1 MTNDMPKILVIAPS
15 WIGDCVMAQPLLMLL
30 RQHNPQAV
38 IDVFAPNWSLAVMK
52 RMPEINRTIENP
64 FLHGDIKLFARYRV
78 GRSLRAEN
86 YTQAIVLPG
95 SLKSALVPYF
105 AKIPKRT
112 GFVGENRYG
121 LLNDIRP
128 LDELLL
134 PKMVDRFASLA
145 FEHSNRIPQ
154 GVPMPH
160 LVADANNQHACL
172 QKFNLHHDKPIVAMC
187 SGAEYGIAKRWPEH
201 HFAAAAQQCQQKGY
215 QVWFFGSKKDAAG
228 ADNIIHISG
237 GVGVNLCGKTSLDEA
252 VDLLAL
258 SQAVICNDSGLMHIA
273 AALDLPLVAIYGS
286 SSPDHTPPL
295 SDKAHILSLNMSC
308 SPCFERTCP
317 FGHTDCLEKLPVD
330 MVMNALDELIA
341 KYASKTV

>member
-1 MTNDMPKILVIAPS
+1 MSNDSPKILIIAPS

-30 RQHNPQAV
+30 KRQHPDAV
-38 IDVFAPNWSLAVMK
+38 IDVFAPKWSLAVMK
-52 RMPEINRTIENP
+52 RMAQINDTIENP
-64 FLHGDIKLFARYRV
+64 FGHGDIKLFARYRV
-78 GRSLRAEN
+78 GRSLRAKN

-145 FEHSNRIPQ
+145 FLSSDRIPQ
-154 GVPMPH
+154 NVPNPH
-160 LVADANNQHACL
+160 LTADEVSQQGCL
-172 QKFNLHHDKPIVAMC
+172 KKFNLSTDKPVIAMC
-187 SGAEYGIAKRWPEH
+187 PGAEYGDAKRWRVR
-201 HFAAAAQQCQQKGY
+201 HFAETTKQCVAKGY
-215 QVWFFGSKKDAAG
+215 QVWFFGSNKDAESAEQ
-228 ADNIIHISG
+228 IVEQSG
-237 GVGVNLCGKTSLDEA
+237 GLGVNLCGKTSLDEA

-258 SQAVICNDSGLMHIA
+258 SSAVICNDSGLMHIA
-273 AALDLPLVAIYGS
+273 AALNLPLIAIYGS

-295 SDKAHILSLNMSC
+295 SNKAKILSLNMSC

-317 FGHTDCLEKLPVD
+317 LGHTDCLEKLTPD
-330 MVMNALDELIA
+330 LVMKALEELA
-341 KYASKTV
+341 VRSEQ

>member
-1 MTNDMPKILVIAPS
+1 MSNDTPKILIIAPS

-30 RQHNPQAV
+30 KRQHPNAV
-38 IDVFAPNWSLAVMK
+38 IDVFAPKWSLAVMK
-52 RMPEINRTIENP
+52 RMSEISDTIENP
-64 FLHGDIKLFARYRV
+64 FGHGDIKLFARYRV
-78 GRSLRAEN
+78 GRSLRAKK

-105 AKIPKRT
+105 AKIPVRT

-145 FEHSNRIPQ
+145 FEKSNRIPQ
-154 GVPMPH
+154 SVPMPH
-160 LVADANNQHACL
+160 LVADKTSQRESL
-172 QKFNLHHDKPIVAMC
+172 KKFNLNLNQPIIAMC
-187 SGAEYGIAKRWPEH
+187 PGAEYGDAKRWRVH
-201 HFAAAAQQCQQKGY
+201 HFAETAKRCADKGY
-215 QVWFFGSKKDAAG
+215 QVWYFGSHKDF
-228 ADNIIHISG
+228 DRTQKIIEQSG
-237 GVGVNLCGKTSLDEA
+237 GIGENLCGKTSLDEA

-258 SQAVICNDSGLMHIA
+258 SNAVICNDSGLMHIA

-295 SDKAHILSLNMSC
+295 SNKAKILSLNMSC

-317 FGHTDCLEKLPVD
+317 LGHTDCLEKLTPD
-330 MVMNALDELIA
+330 LVMRALEELA
-341 KYASKTV
+341 VSSEQ

>member
-1 MTNDMPKILVIAPS
+1 MSNKLPKILIIAPS

-30 RQHNPQAV
+30 KRRYPDV
-38 IDVFAPNWSLAVMK
+38 KIDVFAPKWSLAVMK
-52 RMPEINRTIENP
+52 RMREIHDTIENP
-64 FLHGDIKLFARYRV
+64 FGHGDVKLFARYRV
-78 GRSLRAEN
+78 GRMLRENN

-105 AKIPKRT
+105 AKIPVRT

-145 FEHSNRIPQ
+145 FERSNRIPQ
-154 GVPMPH
+154 DVPNPH
-160 LVADANNQHACL
+160 LTADESSQQNSL
-172 QKFNLHHDKPIVAMC
+172 KKFHLDLDNPVIAMC
-187 SGAEYGIAKRWPEH
+187 PGAEYGDAKRWRVH
-201 HFAAAAQQCQQKGY
+201 HFAKTARQCADKGY
-215 QVWFFGSKKDAAG
+215 QVWFFGSHKDEEIAQK
-228 ADNIIHISG
+228 IIEQSN

-258 SQAVICNDSGLMHIA
+258 SKAVICNDSGLMHIA
-273 AALDLPLVAIYGS
+273 AALDLPLIAIYGS

-295 SDKAHILSLNMSC
+295 SNKARILSLNISC

-317 FGHTDCLEKLPVD
+317 LGHTDCLEKLTPD
-330 MVMNALDELIA
+330 MVMNTLNEML
-341 KYASKTV
+341 S

>member
-1 MTNDMPKILVIAPS
+1 MSNKLPKILIIAPS

-30 RQHNPQAV
+30 KRRYPDV
-38 IDVFAPNWSLAVMK
+38 KIDVFAPKWSLAVMK
-52 RMPEINRTIENP
+52 RMREVHDTIENP
-64 FLHGDIKLFARYRV
+64 FGHGDVKLFARYRV
-78 GRSLRAEN
+78 GRMLRKNN

-105 AKIPKRT
+105 AKIPVRT

-145 FEHSNRIPQ
+145 FERSNRIPQ
-154 GVPMPH
+154 DVPNPH
-160 LVADANNQHACL
+160 LTADESSQQNSL
-172 QKFNLHHDKPIVAMC
+172 KKFHLDLDNPVIAMC
-187 SGAEYGIAKRWPEH
+187 PGAEYGDAKRWRVH
-201 HFAAAAQQCQQKGY
+201 HFAKTARQCADKGY
-215 QVWFFGSKKDAAG
+215 QVWFFGSHKDEEIAQK
-228 ADNIIHISG
+228 IIEQLN

-258 SQAVICNDSGLMHIA
+258 SKAVICNDSGLMHIA
-273 AALDLPLVAIYGS
+273 AALDLPLIAIYGS

-295 SDKAHILSLNMSC
+295 SNKARILSLNISC

-317 FGHTDCLEKLPVD
+317 LGHTDCLEKLTPD
-330 MVMNALDELIA
+330 MVMNTLNEML
-341 KYASKTV
+341 S